1 MVILW
6 GERAASAWTR
16 GSRRGE
22 GREAGSSFLQQQ
34 LWGRTGLLAYCNSSS
49 VMSLV
54 VTTAPGT
61 GGTTAPPPLIPFYFQ
76 PSDTTYELKQYAGAA
91 VRLSDPAVTARLHPT
106 LTGAQNSSRAC
117 LCPADMETPLLL
129 DKPFPSPPASRLQ
142 SAPPVTTL
150 PPKEFP
156 GCHSNEILPPTLST

>member
-16 GSRRGE
+16 GSGRGE
-22 GREAGSSFLQQQ
+22 GREAGSSFRQQ
-34 LWGRTGLLAYCNSSS
+34 LWGRAGLLAYCNSSS

-61 GGTTAPPPLIPFYFQ
+61 GGTTAPPPFIPFFFH
-76 PSDTTYELKQYAGAA
+76 PSDTSYELKQYAGAA
-91 VRLSDPAVTARLHPT
+91 ARLSDPAVTAGLHPT
-106 LTGAQNSSRAC
+106 DRCSELLQSVT

-129 DKPFPSPPASRLQ
+129 DKPFPSPTASRLQ
-142 SAPPVTTL
+142 PAPAVTML

-156 GCHSNEILPPTLST
+156 GCHGNEILPQTLST